1 MTADP
6 KVEPQ
11 YQNAIDLMEEMGY
24 QRMGWYSS
32 WSYHDDPRR
41 LVFMFARYK
50 FVAKMLQGT
59 ARVLE
64 VGCADAFA
72 SRIVRQSVDAL
83 TVVDVDPRFLA
94 SARET
99 MSQRWPM
106 DIIQHDAALAP
117 VPGVFDA
124 VYSLDTLEH
133 VPVEDEDRFIANV
146 TAPLVAGPGVA
157 IFGMPSLQSQQ
168 YASAHSRVGHVN
180 CKDQPDFKKTMLR
193 HFETVFMFSMNDEV
207 VHTGHHAMAH
217 YSFALCVGLRCRK
230 PRYGEPSCSPI
241 P

>member
-1 MTADP
+1 VTSEP

-11 YQNAIDLMEEMGY
+11 YQDAIDLMERLGY

-32 WSYHDDPRR
+32 WSYYDDPRR
-41 LVFMFARYK
+41 LVFMLSRYK
-50 FVAKMLQGT
+50 FVAKMLEGT

-72 SRIVRQSVDAL
+72 SRIVRQSVGAL
-83 TVVDVDPRFLA
+83 SVVDVDPRFLE

-99 MSQRWPM
+99 MSERWP
-106 DIIQHDAALAP
+106 IEILEHDATRAAI
-117 VPGVFDA
+117 PGAFDA

-133 VPVEDEDRFIANV
+133 VPAEDEDRFIANV
-146 TAPLVAGPGVA
+146 TAPLVGPGVA

-168 YASAHSRVGHVN
+168 HASAHSRIGHVN
-180 CKDQPDFKKTMLR
+180 CKDQRDFKATMLR

-217 YSFALCVGLRCRK
+217 YLLALCVGRHAR
-230 PRYGEPSCSPI
+230 GT
-241 P
+241 